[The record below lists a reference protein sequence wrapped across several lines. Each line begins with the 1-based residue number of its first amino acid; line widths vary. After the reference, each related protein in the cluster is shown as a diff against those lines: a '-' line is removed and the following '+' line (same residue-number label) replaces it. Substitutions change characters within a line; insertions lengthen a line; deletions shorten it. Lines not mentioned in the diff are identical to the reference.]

1 MLLWFIVTAIVS
13 FIFGFI
19 ISNRLSLHYSLSGFT
34 LFWDAFV
41 QYVVKN
47 ENKTVVLNERFLR
60 IIAKDC
66 INEITLQHCISK
78 PGGKK

>member
-1 MLLWFIVTAIVS
+1 MLLWFIVSAIVS

-19 ISNRLSLHYSLSGFT
+19 VSNRISLYRSLSGFT

-41 QYVVKN
+41 QYVLKN
-47 ENKTVVLNERFLR
+47 ENKIVVLNERFLT

-66 INEITLQHCISK
+66 INELTLKHCIRK
-78 PGGKK
+78 PQE

>member
-1 MLLWFIVTAIVS
+1 MLLWFIATSVVS

-19 ISNRLSLHYSLSGFT
+19 VSNRVSLYRSLSGFN

-66 INEITLQHCISK
+66 INEIALQHCTSK
-78 PGGKK
+78 LGGKK

>member
-1 MLLWFIVTAIVS
+1 MLLWFIGSAIVS

-19 ISNRLSLHYSLSGFT
+19 VSNRISLYHSLSGFT

-41 QYVVKN
+41 QFVKKN
-47 ENKTVVLNERFLR
+47 ENKTVVLNERFLT

>member
-1 MLLWFIVTAIVS
+1 MLLWFIATAIVS

-19 ISNRLSLHYSLSGFT
+19 VSNRISLYRSLSGFT

-41 QYVVKN
+41 QFVKKN
-47 ENKTVVLNERFLR
+47 ENKTVVLNEHFLT

-66 INEITLQHCISK
+66 INELTLEHCIRK
-78 PGGKK
+78 PQA